1 LDALAHSEMVEQELT
16 AFIERR
22 SRKGEMDPNER
33 EESWMESVRRFHER
47 AQAER
52 RQQWTDFHGSM
63 AVVHGR
69 LADEDLTP
77 AAKAK
82 RIRELSRDFE
92 TAYRA
97 EKEATER
104 AIEQHRRSLTRKAYP
119 PEEIGNDVQRELL
132 EELRGG
138 RIEREIATQAETG
151 GFNPVEALKDARYRG
166 DTARQ
171 AAIER
176 VGKRYLPKD
185 PALRSE
191 FDRLVEEGMSPQ
203 RREAMRELEAFERQ
217 ALEVGQAVALADRT
231 TRQTLG
237 ALSRMPTNE
246 DHRGLASSAQGSR

>member
-1 LDALAHSEMVEQELT
+1 MVEQELT

-119 PEEIGNDVQRELL
+119 PEEIGNNVQRELL

-151 GFNPVEALKDARYRG
+151 GFDPVEALKDARYRG

-171 AAIER
+171 AVIER
-176 VGKRYLPKD
+176 VGKRYLPQDSAYHK
-185 PALRSE
+185 E
-191 FDRLVEEGMSPQ
+191 FARLVEEA
-203 RREAMRELEAFERQ
+203 RRERMTPAQLSALEELQAFEHQQGEMSQ
-217 ALEVGQAVALADRT
+217 ALGLTDRLVQD
-231 TRQTLG
+231 RLRG
-237 ALSRMPTNE
+237 VFAMPTPE
-246 DHRGLASSAQGSR
+246 DRRGLAAATGGQLGQGR